1 MQLTLDKDEFCGWV
15 HHLYSFMKVEKSCK
29 RGSDVLI
36 TFSRDGG
43 SNVSPSVGTDLLSSD
58 PRILHMQAGIP
69 FESTRRL
76 ASPHNKHISP
86 FSLWNPFVFDL
97 RHHGQHKEPI
107 VSFCENSKAQNC
119 EAHPPKCC
127 HNAWPALPRCSS
139 QSTSGPS
146 ANWPNQARQVLQLCG
161 KITTWKCRAI
171 GGYQSRWTTA
181 QK

>member
-1 MQLTLDKDEFCGWV
+1 LGSKIAQLSTRNRWSSILAFNSLVRAGSFSILRCSTSDNFVKSCNLLWTKTNCGWV

-127 HNAWPALPRCSS
+127 HNA
-139 QSTSGPS
+139 
-146 ANWPNQARQVLQLCG
+146 
-161 KITTWKCRAI
+161 
-171 GGYQSRWTTA
+171 
-181 QK
+181 